1 MNKCD
6 ADKIIG
12 DYVQRLYGFALNKT
26 GNPDE
31 AEELSAGIIAEVYE
45 VLVKR
50 ENIVNVNGYIYKIA
64 QNVWARYVGR
74 KSKSRSF
81 EDYGFDCT
89 NCTNCAN
96 FADGTNG
103 MEHISDERD
112 FAEEFLRSEQYGII
126 RREIAYLSKIQREIV
141 VRHYYRREKV
151 KSIAA
156 DMGLPDGTVKWHLS
170 CTRKELFMNMDK
182 IRTIGNLGLQPIRF
196 SSMGHSGHPGSK
208 GDTADFL
215 AKTITQNIAY
225 AAYHKPRTIN
235 EIAEELGVNPIFV
248 EDEVAVLE
256 EYGYMDKLENGK
268 YRTNIH
274 IQIPSDEANKI
285 YRDIDK
291 KYTEL
296 FAEKFFIPYLESIKE
311 IPDFLKVPDNDINLL
326 KWSMIPPLANKL
338 ATADI
343 SDDKY
348 SVKRKDGGDFVANA
362 VLDVP
367 TKSDGNENIYWAC
380 GDMWRNSQDV
390 ANSFT
395 WEPASW
401 RSWRLD
407 VYWGSREGW
416 RENRNE
422 DYEKL
427 YYFMKGELAE
437 NEANV
442 YAYKRLLDRGYLVK
456 TDDGYKVNI
465 ILSESM
471 DKWFGLF
478 PKASDEITALSKE
491 YAEKAAEADCLN
503 QPEHMHEL
511 IRYYAQNSACTL
523 HTHIMEYLLDKGVLK
538 LPTEEQRKG
547 LCTVMFLGQ

>member
-1 MNKCD
+1 MNKRD
-6 ADKIIG
+6 VDKIIG
-12 DYVQRLYGFALNKT
+12 EYVQKLYGFALNKL

-31 AEELSAGIIAEVYE
+31 AEELSARIIAEVYE

-64 QNVWARYVGR
+64 HNVWTRYIGR
-74 KSKSRSF
+74 KSKSRNF
-81 EDYGFDCT
+81 ETYGFDGT
-89 NCTNCAN
+89 
-96 FADGTNG
+96 DGF
-103 MEHISDERD
+103 EHIPDERD
-112 FAEEFLRSEQYGII
+112 FAEEFQKTEQYGLI
-126 RREIAYLSKIQREIV
+126 RREIAYLSRTQREIV
-141 VRHYYRREKV
+141 VRHYYRGEKV
-151 KSIAA
+151 RTIAA
-156 DMGLPDGTVKWHLS
+156 AMSIPEGTVKWHLS
-170 CTRKELFMNMDK
+170 CTRKELMIGMDK

-225 AAYHKPRTIN
+225 AAYHKPRTVN
-235 EIAEELGVNPIFV
+235 EIAEELGINPIFV

-256 EYGYMDKLENGK
+256 EYGYMDKLDSGK

-274 IQIPSDEANKI
+274 IHIPSNEAVKI
-285 YRDIDK
+285 YREINK

-296 FAEKFFIPYLESIKE
+296 FAEKFFIPYLETVKE
-311 IPDFLKVPDNDINLL
+311 IPDFLTVPDNDINLL
-326 KWSMIPPLANKL
+326 KWSMVPFLAHKL
-338 ATADI
+338 ATAEI
-343 SDDKY
+343 NDDKF

-362 VLDVP
+362 VLEASEDISSEPGDDVYP
-367 TKSDGNENIYWAC
+367 AC
-380 GDMWRNSQDV
+380 GDMWRNPE
-390 ANSFT
+390 N
-395 WEPASW
+395 EPFSWDNPNYSW

-416 RENRNE
+416 RENHTE
-422 DYEKL
+422 DFEKL
-427 YYFMKGELAE
+427 YYFIKGELAE

-456 TDDGYKVNI
+456 TDSGCKVNI
-465 ILSESM
+465 ILSKNI
-471 DKWFGLF
+471 DKWFELF
-478 PKASDEITALSKE
+478 PKASDEVTALSKE
-491 YAEKAAEADCLN
+491 YADKTAEADTLN

-511 IRYYAQNSACTL
+511 IRYYAQNAACTL
-523 HTHIMEYLLDKGVLK
+523 HTHIMEYLLNKGVLK

>member
-1 MNKCD
+1 MNKRD
-6 ADKIIG
+6 ADLIIG
-12 DYVQRLYGFALNKT
+12 EYVQKLYGFALNKT

-31 AEELSAGIIAEVYE
+31 AEELSARIIAEVYE

-50 ENIVNVNGYIYKIA
+50 ENIVNPNGYIYKIA
-64 QNVWARYVGR
+64 HNVWTRYIGR
-74 KSKSRSF
+74 KSSSRCYEAYGGFDGTDSF
-81 EDYGFDCT
+81 E
-89 NCTNCAN
+89 N
-96 FADGTNG
+96 
-103 MEHISDERD
+103 IPDERD
-112 FAEEFLRSEQYGII
+112 FAEEFQKTEQYGLV
-126 RREIAYLSKIQREIV
+126 RREIAYLSKVQREIV
-141 VRHYYRREKV
+141 VRHYYHGEKV
-151 KSIAA
+151 KAIAA
-156 DMGLPDGTVKWHLS
+156 DMAIPEGTVKWHLS
-170 CTRKELFMNMDK
+170 CTRKELMMNMEK
-182 IRTIGNLGLQPIRF
+182 IRTIGTLGVQPIRF
-196 SSMGHSGHPGSK
+196 SSMGHSGHPGTK

-215 AKTITQNIAY
+215 AKVITQNIAY

-248 EDEVAVLE
+248 EDEVAVLD

-268 YRTNIH
+268 YRTNIN
-274 IQIPSDEANKI
+274 IIIPSEETDAI
-285 YRDIDK
+285 YREITK

-296 FAEKFFIPYLESIKE
+296 FAEKFFIPYLESVKE
-311 IPDFLKVPDNDINLL
+311 IPDFLTVPDNDLNVL
-326 KWSMIPPLANKL
+326 KWSMVPFLSHKL
-338 ATADI
+338 ATAEI

-367 TKSDGNENIYWAC
+367 IKSSENSEKENIYWAC
-380 GDMWRNSQDV
+380 GDMWRNSQDS

-395 WEPASW
+395 WDMPSSW

-416 RENRNE
+416 RANHND

-442 YAYKRLLDRGYLVK
+442 YAYKRLLERGYLVK
-456 TDDGYKVNI
+456 TDSGYKVNV
-465 ILSESM
+465 ILSQSLN
-471 DKWFGLF
+471 KWFELF
-478 PKASDEITALSKE
+478 PKASDEVTALSRE
-491 YAEKAAEADCLN
+491 YAEKAAEADTLN

-511 IRYYAQNSACTL
+511 IRYYDQNAACTL
-523 HTHIMEYLLDKGVLK
+523 HTHVMEYLLSKGVLK
-538 LPTEEQRKG
+538 LPAEEQRKG

>member
-1 MNKCD
+1 MNKRD
-6 ADKIIG
+6 ADIIIG
-12 DYVQRLYGFALNKT
+12 EYVQKLYGFALNKL
-26 GNPDE
+26 GDPDE
-31 AEELSAGIIAEVYE
+31 AEELSARIIAEVYE

-50 ENIVNVNGYIYKIA
+50 ENIVNLNGYIYKIA
-64 QNVWARYVGR
+64 HNVWTRYIGR

-81 EDYGFDCT
+81 ETYGGFDGT
-89 NCTNCAN
+89 
-96 FADGTNG
+96 DGFEN
-103 MEHISDERD
+103 IPDERD
-112 FAEEFLRSEQYGII
+112 FAEEFQKTEQYGLI
-126 RREIAYLSKIQREIV
+126 RREIAYLSKTQREIV
-141 VRHYYRREKV
+141 VRHYYHGEKV
-151 KSIAA
+151 KAIAA
-156 DMGLPDGTVKWHLS
+156 AMGLPDGTVKWHLS
-170 CTRKELFMNMDK
+170 CTRKELMMNMEK

-196 SSMGHSGHPGSK
+196 TSMGHSGHPGSK

-225 AAYHKPRTIN
+225 AAYHKPRTVN
-235 EIAEELGVNPIFV
+235 EIAEELGINPIFV

-256 EYGYMDKLENGK
+256 EYGYMDKLADGK

-274 IQIPSDEANKI
+274 IHIPSNEAVKI
-285 YRDIDK
+285 YRDINK

-296 FAEKFFIPYLESIKE
+296 FAEKFFIPYLENIKE
-311 IPDFLKVPDNDINLL
+311 IPDFLTVPDNDINLL
-326 KWSMIPPLANKL
+326 KWSMVPFLTHKL

-362 VLDVP
+362 VLEASEDINSEPGDDVYP
-367 TKSDGNENIYWAC
+367 AC
-380 GDMWRNSQDV
+380 GDMWRNSQDS

-395 WEPASW
+395 WDMPSSW

-422 DYEKL
+422 DFEKL

-437 NEANV
+437 NEANL
-442 YAYKRLLDRGYLVK
+442 YAYKRLLDRGYLAK
-456 TDDGYKVNI
+456 TDEGYKVNI
-465 ILSESM
+465 ILSQSLN
-471 DKWFGLF
+471 KWFGLF
-478 PKASDEITALSKE
+478 PKASDEVTALSKE
-491 YAEKAAEADCLN
+491 YAEKAAEADTLN

-523 HTHIMEYLLDKGVLK
+523 HTHIMEYLLNKGVLK
-538 LPTEEQRKG
+538 LPAEEQRRG
-547 LCTVMFLGQ
+547 LCTVMFLGE

>member
-1 MNKCD
+1 MNKQD

-12 DYVQRLYGFALNKT
+12 EYVHKLYGFALNKT

-31 AEELSAGIIAEVYE
+31 AEELSARIVAEVYE

-50 ENIVNVNGYIYKIA
+50 ENIVNVNGYVYKIA
-64 QNVWARYVGR
+64 HNVWTRYVAA

-81 EDYGFDCT
+81 ESGT
-89 NCTNCAN
+89 
-96 FADGTNG
+96 DGTNG
-103 MEHISDERD
+103 FEHIPDERD
-112 FAEEFLRSEQYGII
+112 FAEEFQRSEQYGLV
-126 RREIAYLSKIQREIV
+126 RREIAYLSKTQREIV
-141 VRHYYRREKV
+141 LRHYYRREKV
-151 KSIAA
+151 KTIAA
-156 DMGLPDGTVKWHLS
+156 AMGLPDGTVKWHLS
-170 CTRKELFMNMDK
+170 CTRKELMMNMEK
-182 IRTIGNLGLQPIRF
+182 IRTIGSLGLQPIRF
-196 SSMGHSGHPGSK
+196 TSMGHSGHPGSR
-208 GDTADFL
+208 GDTQDFL
-215 AKTITQNIAY
+215 AKVITQNIAY

-235 EIAEELGVNPIFV
+235 EIAEELGINPIFV

-268 YRTNIH
+268 YRTNIN
-274 IQIPSDEANKI
+274 IIIPSEEADAI
-285 YRDIDK
+285 YREITK

-296 FAEKFFIPYLESIKE
+296 FAEKFFIPYLESVKE
-311 IPDFLKVPDNDINLL
+311 IPDFLTVPDNDLNVL
-326 KWSMIPPLANKL
+326 KWSMVPFLTHKL
-338 ATADI
+338 ATAEITDW
-343 SDDKY
+343 KY

-367 TKSDGNENIYWAC
+367 IKSSENSEKENIYWAC
-380 GDMWRNSQDV
+380 GDMWRNSQDS

-395 WEPASW
+395 WDKPASW

-416 RENRNE
+416 RENRTE

-456 TDDGYKVNI
+456 TDSGYKVNI
-465 ILSESM
+465 ILSDNM

-478 PKASDEITALSKE
+478 PKASDEVTALSKE
-491 YAEKAAEADCLN
+491 YAEKSAEADTLN

-523 HTHIMEYLLDKGVLK
+523 HTHIMEYLLNKGVLK
-538 LPTEEQRKG
+538 LPAEEQRKG
-547 LCTVMFLGQ
+547 LCTVMFLGE

>member
-1 MNKCD
+1 MNKRD
-6 ADKIIG
+6 ADFIIG
-12 DYVQRLYGFALNKT
+12 EYVQKLYGFALNKL

-31 AEELSAGIIAEVYE
+31 AEELSARIVAEVYE

-50 ENIVNVNGYIYKIA
+50 ENIVNLNGYIYKIA
-64 QNVWARYVGR
+64 HNVWTRYISR
-74 KSKSRSF
+74 KSKSRNF
-81 EDYGFDCT
+81 ENSGGFDGT
-89 NCTNCAN
+89 
-96 FADGTNG
+96 DGFEN
-103 MEHISDERD
+103 IPDERD
-112 FAEEFLRSEQYGII
+112 FAEEFQKTEQYGLI

-141 VRHYYRREKV
+141 VRHYYRGEKV

-156 DMGLPDGTVKWHLS
+156 AMAVPEGTVKWHLS
-170 CTRKELFMNMDK
+170 CTRKELMIGMDK

-225 AAYHKPRTIN
+225 AAYHKSRTVN
-235 EIAEELGVNPIFV
+235 EIAEELGINPIFV

-256 EYGYMDKLENGK
+256 EYGYMDKLADGK

-274 IQIPSDEANKI
+274 IHIPSNEAVKI
-285 YRDIDK
+285 YRNINK

-296 FAEKFFIPYLESIKE
+296 FAEKFFVPYLESISE
-311 IPDFLKVPDNDINLL
+311 IPDFLTVPDSDINLL
-326 KWSMIPPLANKL
+326 KWSMVPFLTHKL

-343 SDDKY
+343 SDQKY

-362 VLDVP
+362 VLEASEDINSEP
-367 TKSDGNENIYWAC
+367 NDDIYWAC
-380 GDMWRNSQDV
+380 GDMWRNPENKPFS
-390 ANSFT
+390 
-395 WEPASW
+395 WENPNHSW
-401 RSWRLD
+401 KSWRLD

-416 RENRNE
+416 RENLTG

-427 YYFMKGELAE
+427 YYFIKGELAE

-456 TDDGYKVNI
+456 TDTGYKVNI
-465 ILSESM
+465 ILSQSM
-471 DKWFGLF
+471 DKWHDLF
-478 PKASDEITALSKE
+478 PKASEEITALSRE
-491 YAEKAAEADCLN
+491 YAEKAAEADTLN
-503 QPEHMHEL
+503 QPEHMHDQ
-511 IRYYAQNSACTL
+511 IRYYDQNAACTL
-523 HTHIMEYLLDKGVLK
+523 HTHIMEYLLNKGVLK

-547 LCTVMFLGQ
+547 LCTVMFIGE

>member
-1 MNKCD
+1 MNKRD
-6 ADKIIG
+6 ADFIIG
-12 DYVQRLYGFALNKT
+12 EYVQKLYGFALNKL

-31 AEELSAGIIAEVYE
+31 AEELSARIVAEVYE
-45 VLVKR
+45 VLIRR
-50 ENIVNVNGYIYKIA
+50 ENIVNLNGYIYKIA
-64 QNVWARYVGR
+64 HNVWTRYIGR

-81 EDYGFDCT
+81 ETSGGFDGT
-89 NCTNCAN
+89 
-96 FADGTNG
+96 DGFEN
-103 MEHISDERD
+103 IPDERD
-112 FAEEFLRSEQYGII
+112 FAEEFQKTEQYGLI

-141 VRHYYRREKV
+141 VRHYYRGEKV
-151 KSIAA
+151 KTIAA
-156 DMGLPDGTVKWHLS
+156 AMAVPEGTVKWHLS
-170 CTRKELFMNMDK
+170 CTRKELMIGMDK

-225 AAYHKPRTIN
+225 AAYHKSRTVN
-235 EIAEELGVNPIFV
+235 EIAEELGINPIFV

-256 EYGYMDKLENGK
+256 EYGYMDKLADGK

-274 IQIPSDEANKI
+274 IHIPSNEAVKI
-285 YRDIDK
+285 YRNINK

-296 FAEKFFIPYLESIKE
+296 FAEKFFVPYLESINE
-311 IPDFLKVPDNDINLL
+311 IPDFLTVPDSDINLL
-326 KWSMIPPLANKL
+326 KWSMVPFLTHKL

-343 SDDKY
+343 SDQKY

-362 VLDVP
+362 VLEASEDINSEP
-367 TKSDGNENIYWAC
+367 NDDIYWAC
-380 GDMWRNSQDV
+380 GDMWRNPENEPFS
-390 ANSFT
+390 
-395 WEPASW
+395 WENPNYSW
-401 RSWRLD
+401 KSWRLD

-416 RENRNE
+416 RENLTE

-427 YYFMKGELAE
+427 YYFIKGELAE

-456 TDDGYKVNI
+456 TDNGYKVNI
-465 ILSESM
+465 ILSQSM

-478 PKASDEITALSKE
+478 PNASDEVTALSKE
-491 YAEKAAEADCLN
+491 YAEKAAEADTLN
-503 QPEHMHEL
+503 QPEHMHEQ
-511 IRYYAQNSACTL
+511 IRYYDQNAACTL
-523 HTHIMEYLLDKGVLK
+523 HTHIMEYLLNKGVLK

-547 LCTVMFLGQ
+547 LCTVMFIGE

>member
-1 MNKCD
+1 MNKQD
-6 ADKIIG
+6 ADRVISE
-12 DYVQRLYGFALNKT
+12 YVHKLYGFALNKT
-26 GNPDE
+26 GSPDE
-31 AEELSAGIIAEVYE
+31 AEELSARIVAEVYE

-64 QNVWARYVGR
+64 HNVWTRYVAA
-74 KSKSRSF
+74 KSNSRSLW
-81 EDYGFDCT
+81 DCGTDGF
-89 NCTNCAN
+89 
-96 FADGTNG
+96 
-103 MEHISDERD
+103 EHIPDERD
-112 FAEEFLRSEQYGII
+112 LAEEFQRSEQYGLV
-126 RREIAYLSKIQREIV
+126 RREIAYLSKTQREIV
-141 VRHYYRREKV
+141 LRHYYRREKV
-151 KSIAA
+151 KTIAA
-156 DMGLPDGTVKWHLS
+156 AMGLPEGTVKWHLS
-170 CTRKELFMNMDK
+170 CTRKELMMNMEK
-182 IRTIGNLGLQPIRF
+182 IRTIGTLGLQPIRF

-208 GDTADFL
+208 GDTQDFL
-215 AKTITQNIAY
+215 AKVITQNIAY

-248 EDEVAVLE
+248 EDDVAVLE
-256 EYGYMDKLENGK
+256 EYGYMDKLVDGK

-274 IQIPSDEANKI
+274 IHIPSNEAIKI
-285 YRDIDK
+285 YRDINQ

-296 FAEKFFIPYLESIKE
+296 FAEKFFIPYLENIKE
-311 IPDFLKVPDNDINLL
+311 IPDFLTVPDNDINLL
-326 KWSMIPPLANKL
+326 KWSMIPFLTHKL

-343 SDDKY
+343 DDRKY

-367 TKSDGNENIYWAC
+367 IKSSEKENIYWAC
-380 GDMWRNSQDV
+380 GDMWRNPE
-390 ANSFT
+390 N
-395 WEPASW
+395 EPFSW
-401 RSWRLD
+401 DFNHSWKSWRLD

-416 RENRNE
+416 RENHTE

-456 TDDGYKVNI
+456 TDLGYKVNI
-465 ILSESM
+465 ILSDSM
-471 DKWFGLF
+471 DKWFELF
-478 PKASDEITALSKE
+478 PKASDEVTALSKE
-491 YAEKAAEADCLN
+491 YAEKAAEADTLN
-503 QPEHMHEL
+503 QPEHMYEL

-523 HTHIMEYLLDKGVLK
+523 HTHIMEYLLNKGVLK